1 MKFAAFRVT
10 LSCADHGWHH
20 RMPDHEN
27 MTIPRTDM
35 TVASLLERVVALE
48 DAIEPFARIAG
59 WFDHQ
64 RPMHSVIT
72 TGNGDITV
80 DDLLAARAVLATG
93 VVLPLSLKWSNELPL
108 HLRPINLIEKYPRIV
123 NFIALEWNNPTAV
136 CKYLDDLLIDHHGS
150 RNGFPDEVRHE
161 LRILDDYCHR
171 RPSQQSDQRAEDSAR

>member
-1 MKFAAFRVT
+1 MKFAASRVT

-27 MTIPRTDM
+27 MTIPRTDL

-48 DAIEPFARIAG
+48 NAIEPFARIAG

-80 DDLLAARAVLATG
+80 DDLLVARAVLADSA
-93 VVLPLSLKWSNELPL
+93 VLPRGPPGVQQRQRRVAV
-108 HLRPINLIEKYPRIV
+108 LREQV
-123 NFIALEWNNPTAV
+123 AGAGAGT
-136 CKYLDDLLIDHHGS
+136 GS
-150 RNGFPDEVRHE
+150 RAGP
-161 LRILDDYCHR
+161 
-171 RPSQQSDQRAEDSAR
+171 

>member
-1 MKFAAFRVT
+1 
-10 LSCADHGWHH
+10 
-20 RMPDHEN
+20 
-27 MTIPRTDM
+27 MTMPRTEC
-35 TVASLLERVVALE
+35 TVASLLERVAELE
-48 DAIEPFARIAG
+48 EAIEPFAQVAG
-59 WFDHQ
+59 WFEHQ

-80 DDLLAARAVLATG
+80 DDLLAARAVLAAG

-108 HLRPINLIEKYPRIV
+108 HLRPINLIEQYPRIV

-136 CKYLDDLLIDHHGS
+136 CKYLDDLLIDHHGR

-171 RPSQQSDQRAEDSAR
+171 RPSQQSD